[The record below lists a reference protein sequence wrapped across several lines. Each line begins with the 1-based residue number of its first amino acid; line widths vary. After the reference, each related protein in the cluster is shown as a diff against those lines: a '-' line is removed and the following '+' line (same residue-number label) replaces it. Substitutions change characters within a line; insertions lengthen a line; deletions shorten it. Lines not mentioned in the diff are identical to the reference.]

1 MAPKN
6 ALRVGG
12 RTAEFLEN
20 LMTASGLSH
29 DDLHLVGF
37 SLGGQGVG
45 AMGRRLEQLTGAK
58 GLVPISHSTQHTT
71 HIFIVLM
78 NPLQQRK

>member
-6 ALRVGG
+6 ALRVGN
-12 RTAEFLEN
+12 RTAEFLGY
-20 LMTASGLSH
+20 LMRASGLSH

-45 AMGRRLEQLTGAK
+45 AMGRRLEQLTGSKADRGPSIK
-58 GLVPISHSTQHTT
+58 DI
-71 HIFIVLM
+71 
-78 NPLQQRK
+78 

>member
-12 RTAEFLEN
+12 RTAEFLDN

-29 DDLHLVGF
+29 ADLHLVGL

-45 AMGRRLEQLTGAK
+45 AMGRRLEQLTGTKA
-58 GLVPISHSTQHTT
+58 LVAIFPCTQHT
-71 HIFIVLM
+71 FL
-78 NPLQQRK
+78 

>member
-6 ALRVGG
+6 ALSVGG
-12 RTAEFLEN
+12 RTAEFLDN

-45 AMGRRLEQLTGAK
+45 AMGRRLEQLTGTKADRGPSIK
-58 GLVPISHSTQHTT
+58 DI
-71 HIFIVLM
+71 
-78 NPLQQRK
+78 